1 MAAFGDAGNLF
12 GNGLPSSQNLFNS
25 NPNKRHESASGS
37 MFMSGA
43 KQHTQRPMV
52 TGTSIVSI
60 KYDGG
65 VMIGADTLG
74 SYGYTARFK
83 DVRRIFKA
91 NDSTLIAA
99 SGDISDYQ
107 YIQDLVGD
115 LIIESDCQNDGHTY
129 TPKSIYNYM
138 GRVMYN
144 RRTKMNPLWNTVIIG
159 GFTKEDG
166 PFLGHVDKVGVAYEN
181 DTIST
186 GYGAYMAQ
194 PLLRK
199 ALELKPVLTK
209 EEARKE
215 IEAALRVLFYRDTRA
230 LPTVQIASVDASGC
244 EVSEP
249 FELSSKWDIATMVTG
264 YE

>member
-12 GNGLPSSQNLFNS
+12 GNGLPASQNMFDT
-25 NPNKRHESASGS
+25 NPNSRAQAASGS
-37 MFMSGA
+37 MFTSAA

-83 DVRRIFKA
+83 DVQRIFKA
-91 NDSTLIAA
+91 NDSTLVAA

-107 YIQDLVGD
+107 YIKDLVGD
-115 LIIESDCQNDGHTY
+115 LIIESDCLNDGHDY
-129 TPKSIYNYM
+129 KPKSVYTYL

-144 RRTKMNPLWNTVIIG
+144 RRTQMNPLWNTLIIG
-159 GFTKEDG
+159 GYTKKDG

-209 EEARKE
+209 EEARTE
-215 IEAALRVLFYRDTRA
+215 IEHALRVLFYRDTRA
-230 LPTVQIASVDASGC
+230 LPKVQIASVDASGC
-244 EVSEP
+244 EISEP
-249 FELSSKWDIATMVTG
+249 FVLSSSWDISSMVSG